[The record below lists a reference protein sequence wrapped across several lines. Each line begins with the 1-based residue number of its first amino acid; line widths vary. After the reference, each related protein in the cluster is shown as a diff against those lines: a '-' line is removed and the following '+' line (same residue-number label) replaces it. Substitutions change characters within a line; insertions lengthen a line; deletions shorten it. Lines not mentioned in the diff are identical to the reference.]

1 MCIVFGELVVWSL
14 IECSLMSVKDGS
26 GTCNLALRW
35 FLFLRWEC
43 TFSREEEIESWKRGL
58 GACVV
63 FNQLFPTFMA
73 GTLREHRRRHTGE
86 RPYKCKYCEATFIN
100 NSSLKTHTAKHT
112 GILPYKCQ
120 ACGKLFAKSYGLK
133 MHSLSHSNEKPF
145 VCEVIFFKCVAFRL
159 NLFIIIF

>member
-1 MCIVFGELVVWSL
+1 MV
-14 IECSLMSVKDGS
+14 
-26 GTCNLALRW
+26 
-35 FLFLRWEC
+35 
-43 TFSREEEIESWKRGL
+43 
-58 GACVV
+58 
-63 FNQLFPTFMA
+63 

-145 VCEVIFFKCVAFRL
+145 VCEVIIFCVSLSFIYLFFFFLDSYRRVCCPEDVK
-159 NLFIIIF
+159 LFPLDIGLSV

>member
-1 MCIVFGELVVWSL
+1 M
-14 IECSLMSVKDGS
+14 
-26 GTCNLALRW
+26 
-35 FLFLRWEC
+35 
-43 TFSREEEIESWKRGL
+43 
-58 GACVV
+58 
-63 FNQLFPTFMA
+63 FNQLFPTVMV

-145 VCEVIFFKCVAFRL
+145 VCEVIIFCVSLSFIY
-159 NLFIIIF
+159 LFIFFFRFLPSRMLSRRRQVVSLGYWIVSVM